1 MTTTRDGARPV
12 PAPDPVTDPAGDALA
27 VELAQAIREVRLG
40 NFDVRM
46 VTRDGAAG
54 EVVDEFNALVALQD
68 RRNRDLLRISR
79 VVGREG
85 RMLERL
91 SEESYDGAW
100 AEGIRAV
107 NALIDDLGQSAA
119 ETARVIEAVA
129 KGDLS
134 QHMALE
140 IGGRPVR
147 GEFLRIGRT
156 VNTMVDQLSS
166 FADEVTR
173 VAREVGTDGRL
184 GGQADVRGVSGTW
197 RDLTDS
203 VNTMASNLT
212 DQVRSISSAAGAIA
226 QGDLSR
232 KITVGARGEIAELAD
247 TINALT
253 DTLRRFA
260 DEVTRVAREVGTDGR
275 LGGQAAVPN
284 VAGTWKDLTDA
295 VNTMAENLTAQVRGI
310 AQVATA
316 VAMGDLTQKI
326 TVDARG
332 EVLELTS
339 TVNTMVD
346 QLSSFA
352 DEVTR
357 VAREVGT
364 EGNLGG
370 QAHVRG
376 VSGTWRDLTDNVNSM
391 ASNLTG
397 QVRNIAQVATAVA
410 QGDLSQKITVDARG
424 EILQLKTTVNTMV
437 DQLSSFADEVTRVA
451 REVGTE
457 GNLGGQAHVRG
468 VAGTWRDLTD
478 NVNSM
483 ASNLTGQVRNI
494 AQVTTAVARGDLSQK
509 ITVDARGEILELKDT
524 VNTMV
529 DQLRSFADEV
539 TRVAREVGTEG
550 NLGGQAEVMGVA
562 GTWRDLTENVNQ
574 LASNLTGQVR
584 NIAQVTTAVAR
595 GDLSQK
601 ITVNA
606 RGEILELKDTVNTM
620 VDQLSSFAAEVT
632 RVAREVG
639 TEGTLGGQA
648 EVRGVAGTWRDLT
661 ENVNQLASTLTTQ
674 LRAISAVSTAV
685 ASGDLSPQI
694 TVAARGEIADLK
706 DTINQMIT
714 ALRTTTAANAEQGWL
729 DSNHARIGGL
739 LQGQRDLVEV
749 CSMIMNEVAPLV
761 NAQVGAFFLVD
772 PPEAPVRNQRLVMCA
787 GYGVVAQPR
796 GDDAADDVGGPPTFR
811 LGEGLVGQVAARGRQ
826 VLVEE
831 VPVDYLAIRSGVG
844 ATAPRALVV
853 LPVLFEGR
861 ALGVIEFGA
870 VTRFSEL
877 HLTFLQRLVVTI
889 GVAIRTIQANR
900 RTEELLAQS
909 QDLAGELQTR
919 SAQLQRTNAELEEK
933 AAQLSQQNRSIEIK
947 NMEIDAAR
955 RGVEEQAQQLAT
967 ASRYKSEFL
976 ANMSH
981 ELRTPLNSLLLLS
994 RLLADNTD
1002 QNLTDRQIE
1011 FASTIHNAGAD
1022 LLRLIDDIL
1031 DLSKIE
1037 AGRVDV
1043 EPAPVD
1049 LAEVRGFVERAFRP
1063 QAEHKGLELR
1073 VEAAP
1078 GLPDEIIT
1086 DGRRLQQILRNLLSN
1101 AVKFTSGGS
1110 VELTMAPA
1118 ADGVR
1123 GPAGDEGPMVAF
1135 TVRDSGIGIA
1145 HDKLA
1150 MIFEAFQQADG
1161 TTSRKY
1167 GGTGL
1172 GLSISRELAR
1182 LLGGAITVSSRPGA
1196 GSEFTL
1202 YLPQRLPQGM
1212 PVQGGRPAQ
1221 TRPVSP
1227 LPPPSALR
1235 APVRRAPDPAA
1246 GAGVPV
1252 PAVPELR
1259 GSAPD
1264 LAGTTVLIVD
1274 DDVRNVFALTSAL
1287 ELHGLR
1293 VLYADNGADG
1303 IALLTRN
1310 PEVDIVLMDAMMPDL
1325 DGNETTRLIRGLPEG
1340 ADLPVVFLTA
1350 KAMPGDRESSLAAGA
1365 SDYVTKPVDL
1375 DALLV
1380 TIASWVGAR
1389 ARPSAPA
1396 GGAAGAAAG
1405 AATGAAAGNASDAT
1419 DDVRS

>member
-1 MTTTRDGARPV
+1 MTTIRNGAPPVAADERPAEAGV
-12 PAPDPVTDPAGDALA
+12 VPDPAESAVDGRVDEALLDG
-27 VELAQAIREVRLG
+27 LAQALRA
-40 NFDVRM
+40 VRM
-46 VTRDGAAG
+46 GRFDARAPRGLGRD
-54 EVVDEFNALVALQD
+54 VVEEFDALVALLE
-68 RRNRDLLRISR
+68 RRNRDLLRIGR

-100 AEGIRAV
+100 AEGVHAV
-107 NALIDDLGQSAA
+107 NTLIDDLGQSAA

-129 KGDLS
+129 QGDLS

-140 IGGRPVR
+140 IAGRPVR

-173 VAREVGTDGRL
+173 VAREVGIDGRL
-184 GGQADVRGVSGTW
+184 GGQAAVRGVSGTW

-212 DQVRSISSAAGAIA
+212 DQVRSISSAATAIA
-226 QGDLSR
+226 QGDLSHT
-232 KITVGARGEIAELAD
+232 ITVSARGEVAELAE

-295 VNTMAENLTAQVRGI
+295 VNLMAANLTAQVRGI

-316 VAMGDLTQKI
+316 VATGDLSQKI

-332 EVLELTS
+332 EILELKN

-370 QAHVRG
+370 QA
-376 VSGTWRDLTDNVNSM
+376 
-391 ASNLTG
+391 
-397 QVRNIAQVATAVA
+397 Q
-410 QGDLSQKITVDARG
+410 
-424 EILQLKTTVNTMV
+424 
-437 DQLSSFADEVTRVA
+437 
-451 REVGTE
+451 
-457 GNLGGQAHVRG
+457 VRG

-509 ITVDARGEILELKDT
+509 ITVDARGEILELKNT

-550 NLGGQAEVMGVA
+550 NLGGQAEVQGVA

-574 LASNLTGQVR
+574 LASNLTDQVR

-601 ITVNA
+601 ITVDARGEILELKNTVNTMVDQLRSFADEVTRVAREVGTEGNLGGQAEVQGVAGTWRDLTENVNQLADNLTDQVRNIAQVTTAVALGDLSQKITVNA
-606 RGEILELKDTVNTM
+606 RGEILELKNTVNTM
-620 VDQLSSFAAEVT
+620 VDQLSSFADEVT

-706 DTINQMIT
+706 DTINQMIA
-714 ALRTTTAANAEQGWL
+714 ALRTTTQANAQQGWL
-729 DSNHARIGGL
+729 DSNLARIGGL
-739 LQGQRDLVEV
+739 LQGQRDLGEV
-749 CSMIMNEVAPLV
+749 CSMIMDEVAPLV
-761 NAQVGAFFLVD
+761 EAQVGAFFLVD
-772 PPEAPVRNQRLVMCA
+772 PPEADPMVPERARVQRLVLCG
-787 GYGVVAQPR
+787 GYGVVP
-796 GDDAADDVGGPPTFR
+796 ADSSAPPSFR
-811 LGEGLVGQVAARGRQ
+811 MGEGLVGQAAADGRR
-826 VLVEE
+826 VLVGDL
-831 VPVDYLAIRSGVG
+831 PPGYLPIRSGTG
-844 ATAPRALVV
+844 TMPPRAVVV
-853 LPVLFEGR
+853 LPVPFEGR
-861 ALGVIEFGA
+861 TLGVIEFGA
-870 VTRFSEL
+870 VTPFSEL
-877 HLTFLQRLVVTI
+877 HLTFLERLVVTI

-919 SAQLQRTNAELEEK
+919 SAELQRTNAELEEK
-933 AAQLSQQNRSIEIK
+933 ASQLSEQNRNIEIK

-955 RGVEEQAQQLAT
+955 RGVEEKAQQLAA
-967 ASRYKSEFL
+967 ASQYKSEFL

-994 RLLADNTD
+994 RLLADNPD
-1002 QNLTDRQIE
+1002 ANLTPRQIE
-1011 FASTIHNAGAD
+1011 FASTIHNAGSD

-1043 EPAPVD
+1043 ELAPVD

-1073 VEAAP
+1073 VEAAQ
-1078 GLPDEIIT
+1078 GLPAEIVT

-1101 AVKFTSGGS
+1101 AMKFTAHGS
-1110 VELTMAPA
+1110 VALTM
-1118 ADGVR
+1118 
-1123 GPAGDEGPMVAF
+1123 GPAPRGAPGRPADERPMVAL
-1135 TVRDSGIGIA
+1135 TVRDTGIGIA
-1145 HDKLA
+1145 PDKLA

-1182 LLGGAITVSSRPGA
+1182 LLGGSITVSSRPGE

-1202 YLPQRLPQGM
+1202 FLPDTPPAGAAALRPTVRPSA
-1212 PVQGGRPAQ
+1212 PVERPATVPPLTD
-1221 TRPVSP
+1221 TRHG
-1227 LPPPSALR
+1227 LR
-1235 APVRRAPDPAA
+1235 
-1246 GAGVPV
+1246 PV
-1252 PAVPELR
+1252 PA
-1259 GSAPD
+1259 GSAPQ
-1264 LAGTTVLIVD
+1264 LHGTTVLIVD

-1293 VLYADNGADG
+1293 VLYADNGMEG
-1303 IALLTRN
+1303 ITLLRRH
-1310 PEVDIVLMDAMMPDL
+1310 PEIDIVLMDAMMPDL
-1325 DGNETTRLIRGLPEG
+1325 DGNETTRRIRALPEG
-1340 ADLPVVFLTA
+1340 GDLPVVFLTA

-1375 DALLV
+1375 DELLA
-1380 TIASWVGAR
+1380 TIASWV
-1389 ARPSAPA
+1389 A
-1396 GGAAGAAAG
+1396 GE
-1405 AATGAAAGNASDAT
+1405 AS
-1419 DDVRS
+1419 

>member
-1 MTTTRDGARPV
+1 MTTTRDGARPI
-12 PAPDPVTDPAGDALA
+12 PAPDPAPDGRRGARAEPADVPDPDAAALA
-27 VELAQAIREVRLG
+27 AELARAIREVRLG

-46 VTRDGAAG
+46 TARDGAAG
-54 EVVDEFNALVALQD
+54 EVVEEFNALVVLQE
-68 RRNRDLLRISR
+68 RRNRDLMRISR

-100 AEGIRAV
+100 AEGVRAV
-107 NALIDDLGQSAA
+107 NALIDDLGESAA

-295 VNTMAENLTAQVRGI
+295 VNTMAQNLTAQVRGI

-316 VAMGDLTQKI
+316 VATGDLTQKI

-424 EILQLKTTVNTMV
+424 EILELKT
-437 DQLSSFADEVTRVA
+437 
-451 REVGTE
+451 
-457 GNLGGQAHVRG
+457 
-468 VAGTWRDLTD
+468 
-478 NVNSM
+478 
-483 ASNLTGQVRNI
+483 
-494 AQVTTAVARGDLSQK
+494 
-509 ITVDARGEILELKDT
+509 
-524 VNTMV
+524 
-529 DQLRSFADEV
+529 
-539 TRVAREVGTEG
+539 
-550 NLGGQAEVMGVA
+550 
-562 GTWRDLTENVNQ
+562 
-574 LASNLTGQVR
+574 
-584 NIAQVTTAVAR
+584 
-595 GDLSQK
+595 
-601 ITVNA
+601 
-606 RGEILELKDTVNTM
+606 TVNTM

-706 DTINQMIT
+706 DTINQMIM

-729 DSNHARIGGL
+729 DSHLARIGGL
-739 LQGQRDLVEV
+739 LQGQRDLGDV

-772 PPEAPVRNQRLVMCA
+772 PPEAPVRNQR
-787 GYGVVAQPR
+787 
-796 GDDAADDVGGPPTFR
+796 
-811 LGEGLVGQVAARGRQ
+811 
-826 VLVEE
+826 
-831 VPVDYLAIRSGVG
+831 
-844 ATAPRALVV
+844 
-853 LPVLFEGR
+853 
-861 ALGVIEFGA
+861 
-870 VTRFSEL
+870 
-877 HLTFLQRLVVTI
+877 
-889 GVAIRTIQANR
+889 
-900 RTEELLAQS
+900 
-909 QDLAGELQTR
+909 
-919 SAQLQRTNAELEEK
+919 
-933 AAQLSQQNRSIEIK
+933 
-947 NMEIDAAR
+947 
-955 RGVEEQAQQLAT
+955 
-967 ASRYKSEFL
+967 
-976 ANMSH
+976 
-981 ELRTPLNSLLLLS
+981 
-994 RLLADNTD
+994 
-1002 QNLTDRQIE
+1002 
-1011 FASTIHNAGAD
+1011 
-1022 LLRLIDDIL
+1022 
-1031 DLSKIE
+1031 
-1037 AGRVDV
+1037 
-1043 EPAPVD
+1043 
-1049 LAEVRGFVERAFRP
+1049 
-1063 QAEHKGLELR
+1063 
-1073 VEAAP
+1073 
-1078 GLPDEIIT
+1078 
-1086 DGRRLQQILRNLLSN
+1086 
-1101 AVKFTSGGS
+1101 
-1110 VELTMAPA
+1110 
-1118 ADGVR
+1118 
-1123 GPAGDEGPMVAF
+1123 
-1135 TVRDSGIGIA
+1135 
-1145 HDKLA
+1145 
-1150 MIFEAFQQADG
+1150 
-1161 TTSRKY
+1161 
-1167 GGTGL
+1167 
-1172 GLSISRELAR
+1172 
-1182 LLGGAITVSSRPGA
+1182 
-1196 GSEFTL
+1196 
-1202 YLPQRLPQGM
+1202 
-1212 PVQGGRPAQ
+1212 
-1221 TRPVSP
+1221 
-1227 LPPPSALR
+1227 
-1235 APVRRAPDPAA
+1235 
-1246 GAGVPV
+1246 
-1252 PAVPELR
+1252 
-1259 GSAPD
+1259 
-1264 LAGTTVLIVD
+1264 
-1274 DDVRNVFALTSAL
+1274 
-1287 ELHGLR
+1287 
-1293 VLYADNGADG
+1293 
-1303 IALLTRN
+1303 
-1310 PEVDIVLMDAMMPDL
+1310 
-1325 DGNETTRLIRGLPEG
+1325 
-1340 ADLPVVFLTA
+1340 
-1350 KAMPGDRESSLAAGA
+1350 
-1365 SDYVTKPVDL
+1365 
-1375 DALLV
+1375 
-1380 TIASWVGAR
+1380 
-1389 ARPSAPA
+1389 
-1396 GGAAGAAAG
+1396 
-1405 AATGAAAGNASDAT
+1405 
-1419 DDVRS
+1419 